1 MPGARR
7 EYSIAISV
15 FLILLAIG
23 IPAWQRGQ
31 RLMGGIC
38 VGLAVGFAIWT
49 LVEFLRDR
57 R

>member
-15 FLILLAIG
+15 LLVLLAIG
-23 IPAWQRGQ
+23 IPALQRGQ

-38 VGLAVGFAIWT
+38 VGLAVLFAAWT